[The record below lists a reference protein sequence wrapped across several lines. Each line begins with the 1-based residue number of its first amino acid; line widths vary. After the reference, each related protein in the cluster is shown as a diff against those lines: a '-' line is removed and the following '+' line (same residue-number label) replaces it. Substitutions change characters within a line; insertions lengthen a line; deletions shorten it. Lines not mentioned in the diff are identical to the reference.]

1 VIRHNNEAELLKFV
15 TRSEDHGYTLDTI
28 AWLRDRYPGSLPSL
42 EPQLRQLAAQQ
53 LQRIN
58 KKRL

>member
-1 VIRHNNEAELLKFV
+1 VIRHNNEPELMKFV
-15 TRSEDHGYTLDTI
+15 TSSGDHGYTLETI

-42 EPQLRQLAAQQ
+42 EPKLRQLADQQ
-53 LQRIN
+53 LQKIN